1 MRNIG
6 AAGLALLQASEGL
19 RLTSY
24 QDSVGVWTIGWGHTG
39 REVKAGQTIT
49 KEQAVSLLE
58 TDLGKFERGVEAAV
72 KVPLTQN
79 QFDALVCFTYNVGF
93 GEVKRNISGL
103 LTSTLL
109 RLLNSGD
116 YAGAAG
122 QFPRWNKA
130 GGVVLPGLT
139 KRRNAE
145 RQLFLS

>member
-39 REVKAGQTIT
+39 REVKAGQSIT

-58 TDLGKFERGVEAAV
+58 ADLGKFERGVEAAV
-72 KVPLTQN
+72 KAPLTQN
-79 QFDALVCFTYNVGF
+79 QFDALVCFTYNVGLGAF
-93 GEVKRNISGL
+93 GD
-103 LTSTLL
+103 STLL
-109 RLLNSGD
+109 KLLNQKN
-116 YAGAAG
+116 YAGAAD

-139 KRRNAE
+139 KRRIAE